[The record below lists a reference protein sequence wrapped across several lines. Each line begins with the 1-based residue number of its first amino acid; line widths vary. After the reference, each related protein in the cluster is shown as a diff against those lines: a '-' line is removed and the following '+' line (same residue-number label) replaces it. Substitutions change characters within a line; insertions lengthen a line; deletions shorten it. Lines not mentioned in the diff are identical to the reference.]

1 MKIENYIDCVN
12 FYKGSNI
19 SKIKW
24 MREDIIGHLPSKRI
38 LEASSILV
46 VRMANDEM
54 YLVKNRGNNDKN
66 IEDIDFNVVS
76 LSDFSG
82 CKDHLEKAQRTMK
95 FIRQNNCILYDM
107 REWVFDEEDKI
118 VKH

>member
-12 FYKGSNI
+12 FYKGSNT
-19 SKIKW
+19 SKVKW

-46 VRMANDEM
+46 VRIANSEM
-54 YLVKNRGNNDKN
+54 YLVKNRGNNGEN
-66 IEDIDFNVVS
+66 IEDIDFHVVS

-82 CKDHLEKAQRTMK
+82 CKDYLEKAQHTME
-95 FIRQNNCILYDM
+95 FIKQNNCILYDM
-107 REWVFDEEDKI
+107 KEWKLNEEDKI
-118 VKH
+118 VRS

>member
-66 IEDIDFNVVS
+66 IEDIDFNVVIDNEINVKVKLFLKKFLIHYKIQY
-76 LSDFSG
+76 LS
-82 CKDHLEKAQRTMK
+82 K
-95 FIRQNNCILYDM
+95 
-107 REWVFDEEDKI
+107 
-118 VKH
+118 